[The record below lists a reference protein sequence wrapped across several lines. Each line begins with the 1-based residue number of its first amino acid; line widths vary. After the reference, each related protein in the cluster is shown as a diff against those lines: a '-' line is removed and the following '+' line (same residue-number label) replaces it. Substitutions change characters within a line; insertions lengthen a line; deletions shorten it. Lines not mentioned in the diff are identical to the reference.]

1 MVMTKK
7 ATFVGSV
14 VLALI
19 VGGVIFLRPRSAA
32 KDELAT
38 PTAIPPAMLGV
49 LKTKMVRHNSQMNAL
64 MSRIVLLDDGG
75 VAHAAGELLD
85 EPSLARPVSG
95 DELNGVLPE
104 RFYTL
109 QDEVRNRAR
118 QLIVASNR
126 HDRGA
131 VANEFAA
138 LAKACVT
145 CHEIYLRGADG
156 APPAGTT
163 ANAVP

>member
-1 MVMTKK
+1 MTRR
-7 ATFVGSV
+7 TVVGSV

-19 VGGVIFLRPRSAA
+19 IGGAIFLRPRSAA
-32 KDELAT
+32 KDELAAPAT
-38 PTAIPPAMLGV
+38 IPPAMLGI

-64 MSRIVLLDDGG
+64 MSRIVLLDDAG

-85 EPSLARPVSG
+85 EPSLARPVTG

-109 QDEVRNRAR
+109 QEEVRNRAR
-118 QLIVASNR
+118 QLVNASTR
-126 HDRGA
+126 HDRVA
-131 VANEFAA
+131 VADEFAA